1 MEKLVAT
8 LPDGHVLLAQ
18 IGRRFAAAGMAPEA
32 VAAFTKGGDI
42 KAAIDSCV
50 EQNCWGAAV
59 ALAEESGNSEIGK
72 RLGEYAAELI
82 DGGRQ
87 LHAVELYMSA
97 HQYAD
102 AAKLLSKLGKAEG
115 EARLHPLRVKK
126 LYVIAAME
134 VERMKRKMLG
144 GPAPGATQTAAQTL
158 QSLVTQDAST
168 GRTRELESAWKS
180 AEAHH
185 FLLLSQRQLYDGRP
199 DAAMRTALRLR
210 EYEPSVL
217 GAEEVYS
224 LIALTA
230 LHAKFYGQC
239 SKAIMQLQAL
249 KDLPPKKKA
258 EIDRLALAIFTKH
271 PPNDPVVR
279 KGSCHSCGSKVN
291 DWDAHCGECGAT
303 FQACVLSGKA
313 ILDPANAQRCRACKH
328 VYLEDEAKGARNC
341 GLCHSPLPLASYGG
355 LN

>member
-1 MEKLVAT
+1 MRVGGTEKPFVKMNIPVASRNAT
-8 LPDGHVLLAQ
+8 TQKRHSS
-18 IGRRFAAAGMAPEA
+18 AAG
-32 VAAFTKGGDI
+32 T
-42 KAAIDSCV
+42 
-50 EQNCWGAAV
+50 
-59 ALAEESGNSEIGK
+59 
-72 RLGEYAAELI
+72 
-82 DGGRQ
+82 
-87 LHAVELYMSA
+87 
-97 HQYAD
+97 
-102 AAKLLSKLGKAEG
+102 
-115 EARLHPLRVKK
+115 
-126 LYVIAAME
+126 
-134 VERMKRKMLG
+134 
-144 GPAPGATQTAAQTL
+144 PGAPR
-158 QSLVTQDAST
+158 AST

>member
-1 MEKLVAT
+1 MEKLVAA

-59 ALAEESGNSEIGK
+59 ALAEESGNTEIGK

-158 QSLVTQDAST
+158 QSLVTQ
-168 GRTRELESAWKS
+168 L
-180 AEAHH
+180 
-185 FLLLSQRQLYDGRP
+185 
-199 DAAMRTALRLR
+199 
-210 EYEPSVL
+210 
-217 GAEEVYS
+217 S
-224 LIALTA
+224 LI
-230 LHAKFYGQC
+230 H
-239 SKAIMQLQAL
+239 I
-249 KDLPPKKKA
+249 
-258 EIDRLALAIFTKH
+258 
-271 PPNDPVVR
+271 
-279 KGSCHSCGSKVN
+279 
-291 DWDAHCGECGAT
+291 
-303 FQACVLSGKA
+303 
-313 ILDPANAQRCRACKH
+313 
-328 VYLEDEAKGARNC
+328 
-341 GLCHSPLPLASYGG
+341 
-355 LN
+355 